1 MPNYGANYGDI
12 FYVDLYVEMI
22 PAALGHLKYSNQT
35 KNTVEKKILH
45 SPSVMA
51 THGTPQ
57 KRNHSTSIKE
67 YMFKWAGVQSYVPTE
82 REYVYV
88 LELAKEND
96 ALLPTSVEDMK
107 NTLFGC

>member
-1 MPNYGANYGDI
+1 M
-12 FYVDLYVEMI
+12 DLHVEMI
-22 PAALGHLKYSNQT
+22 PAALGHLKYSYQR
-35 KNTVEKKILH
+35 KDTVEKKILH

-67 YMFKWAGVQSYVPTE
+67 YMFTWEGVQSYVPTE

-96 ALLPTSVEDMK
+96 TLVPISVEDM
-107 NTLFGC
+107 NYCSSMCGE